1 MANEIQVTVGLRCTN
16 GNYKLTRNTETL
28 QVDQTTAS
36 GGSPGVIS
44 VGTTEEAVAFGDVTP
59 GYVLFKN
66 LDATNYVQVGTRGA
80 YSGRL
85 LAGGGVALFYVDTG
99 VSVFVKANTGAC
111 LVEITSVST

>member
-1 MANEIQVTVGLRCTN
+1 MANEISVTVGLRCTN

-44 VGTTEEAVAFGDVTP
+44 VGTTEEAVSFGDVTA
-59 GYVLFKN
+59 GYCLMKN
-66 LDATNYVQVGTRGA
+66 LDATNYVEVGTTGA
-80 YSGRL
+80 YSARL
-85 LAGGGVALFYVDTG
+85 IAGGGVALFYVNTG
-99 VSVFVKANTGAC
+99 TTIYVKADTAAC